1 MPWAESGRLFL
12 KQSVS
17 LIWRPVEAVQAS
29 SHYDP
34 TTSSGNVLESQGDG
48 ELRWRLA
55 DTRSHC
61 HPSRIGNSRYKQLW
75 VHCCR
80 LKSMEHRIAPCR
92 IVAQPWT
99 VVSRAQIE
107 V

>member
-17 LIWRPVEAVQAS
+17 LIWRPVEAVHAS

-61 HPSRIGNSRYKQLW
+61 HPSRCGTCIFTEMSQGDHVPLNQDRK
-75 VHCCR
+75 
-80 LKSMEHRIAPCR
+80 
-92 IVAQPWT
+92 
-99 VVSRAQIE
+99 
-107 V
+107 